1 MSEPKPRQQWRWH
14 IPEFFNIGEACTHCG
29 RDPQCKHRI
38 ALTVDCGD
46 DYNDS
51 FVRKINY
58 QQLEKSARCFAGA
71 VTGLGLTRQQRLMIR
86 LPNSLEYPIA
96 FMGTL
101 LAGGIAVPAS
111 TQLTAEE
118 VAYLARDAG
127 VSVLLITSEDLLA
140 LQGVI
145 ASLPDLRH
153 VVVLE
158 KPGAAAV
165 LENPGAAAVLDKSG
179 AAAIDGGDNSEAGPY
194 SLKNPFKKLFTKP
207 FKNQLGET
215 VAVHP
220 WKELLQ
226 NAEYLQDYCR
236 TRADDPAYLVYTSGT
251 TGYPKGV
258 LHAHRA
264 LLGRQPSSDYWFD
277 FSGDDRILHSGK
289 LNWTYALGT
298 AMMDPFYRGQ
308 SVVLYEGPPKPGV
321 WPELIAK
328 HQCTIFIGVP
338 TVYRQI
344 LQRTDFVARNLPS
357 LRYCMSAG
365 EHLSDEILSRWQ
377 QRFGQT
383 IYEAVGM
390 SEFSYYLS
398 HHASMPLRPGSAG
411 LPQPGHDLAL
421 LDRHMKPV
429 ADDTEGMLCIPLNDP
444 GLFIK
449 YWGLEQETAACRRDG
464 YFLTGDYARRDSD
477 GYYWFLG
484 RKDEIINCSGYRI
497 SPIEIER
504 VLKAMPGVADCVV
517 IDERIDRDKNIVTAC
532 IIQDQATPL
541 EADAVITYAAEHL
554 AAYKV
559 PRKVR
564 FMESFPRTSNGK
576 VLRREVKV
584 GFSSR
589 NGGKADA

>member
-1 MSEPKPRQQWRWH
+1 M
-14 IPEFFNIGEACTHCG
+14 
-29 RDPQCKHRI
+29 
-38 ALTVDCGD
+38 
-46 DYNDS
+46 
-51 FVRKINY
+51 
-58 QQLEKSARCFAGA
+58 
-71 VTGLGLTRQQRLMIR
+71 
-86 LPNSLEYPIA
+86 
-96 FMGTL
+96 
-101 LAGGIAVPAS
+101 
-111 TQLTAEE
+111 TAEE

-140 LQGVI
+140 LQGI
-145 ASLPDLRH
+145 IETLPDLRH
-153 VVVLE
+153 IVVLD
-158 KPGAAAV
+158 KPGAAAI
-165 LENPGAAAVLDKSG
+165 LDDPGAA
-179 AAAIDGGDNSEAGPY
+179 DGGDNSEAEPY
-194 SLKNPFKKLFTKP
+194 SLKSLFKNFFKKP
-207 FKNQLGET
+207 FQNQRGET

-220 WKELLQ
+220 WKELLH

-308 SVVLYEGPPKPGV
+308 SVVLHEGPSRPGNWPK
-321 WPELIAK
+321 LIAK
-328 HQCTIFIGVP
+328 HRCTIFIGVP

-344 LQRTDFVARNLPS
+344 LQRTDFVARDLPS

-365 EHLSDEILSRWQ
+365 EHLSDEILSLWQ
-377 QRFGQT
+377 QRFGQN

-398 HHASMPLRPGSAG
+398 HHPSRPLRPGSAG
-411 LPQPGHDLAL
+411 LPQPGHELAL
-421 LDRHMKPV
+421 LDQNMKPV
-429 ADDTEGMLCIPLNDP
+429 ADDTEGMLCIPLDDP

-449 YWGLEQETAACRRDG
+449 YWGLEGETAASRRDG

-517 IDERIDRDKNIVTAC
+517 VDEPVVDKPVVDELIASNKNIVTAC

-541 EADAVITYAAEHL
+541 KADAVITYAAEHL

-564 FMESFPRTSNGK
+564 FMGSFPRTSNGK
-576 VLRREVKV
+576 VLRRAVKV
-584 GFSSR
+584 ALVPK
-589 NGGKADA
+589 NH